1 MRFSLFLIALVA
13 IYVQPAH
20 SQRDSSHVSNICRL
34 LLKDGSEIVG
44 SILKEDS
51 ALVDFQSVSKIR
63 MSVPRDQIKAIAPVA
78 GSVVDGEFRRSD
90 PNYTRLFFAP
100 TGRALK
106 NGQGYFSAYEIF
118 FPFLAV
124 GVGDIVTLAG
134 GISLLPGAE
143 NQIFYFAPK
152 ITPLHLQNLDV
163 SAGILYLN
171 AFGSDFSGGGIVYGV
186 GTYGSSDHALTVG
199 LGWGFAGGEIA
210 NKPILLLGG
219 ELRLTNSIKLISENW
234 IPPGTDLI
242 VYSFGFRF
250 FGDNVAADLGFFRPS
265 KMDTG
270 GFPFIPWLGFAYNFG
285 AR

>member
-1 MRFSLFLIALVA
+1 MTVVA
-13 IYVQPAH
+13 IFSQPAH
-20 SQRDSSHVSNICRL
+20 AQQDSSQVAKVYRL
-34 LLKDGSEIVG
+34 LLTDGSEIVG
-44 SILKEDS
+44 TIVKEDS
-51 ALVDFQSVSKIR
+51 ALVDFQSVSKIK
-63 MSVPRDQIKAIAPVA
+63 MSVPRSQIKSIALVA

-118 FPFLAV
+118 FPFIAV
-124 GVGDIVTLAG
+124 GVGDVVTLAG
-134 GISLLPGAE
+134 GISLLPGASS
-143 NQIFYFAPK
+143 QIFYFAPK
-152 ITPLHLQNLDV
+152 ITPLHLQNFDL
-163 SAGILYLN
+163 SAGILYIN
-171 AFGSDFSGGGIVYGV
+171 ALGIDFSGGGIVYGV

-219 ELRLTNSIKLISENW
+219 EIRLSNSIKLISENW
-234 IPPGTDLI
+234 IPPGTDLV

-250 FGDNVAADLGFFRPS
+250 FGDNVAADLGFIRPS

-270 GFPFIPWLGFAYNFG
+270 GFPFIPWIGFAYNFG

>member
-1 MRFSLFLIALVA
+1 MRYSLILIYAVTIFS
-13 IYVQPAH
+13 QPSPA
-20 SQRDSSHVSNICRL
+20 QQDSSQVSKVYRL

-44 SILKEDS
+44 TIVTEDS
-51 ALVDFQSVSKIR
+51 TLVNFQSVSKIR
-63 MSVPRDQIKAIAPVA
+63 MSVPRNQIKAIAPLA
-78 GSVVDGEFRRSD
+78 GNIVDGEFRRSD

-118 FPFLAV
+118 FPFIAV

-134 GISLLPGAE
+134 GMSLIPAASS
-143 NQIFYFAPK
+143 QIFYLAPK
-152 ITPLHLQNLDV
+152 ITPLHLQNFDL
-163 SAGILYLN
+163 SAGVLYIN
-171 AFGSDFSGGGIVYGV
+171 ALGSDFSGGGIVYAV

-219 ELRLTNSIKLISENW
+219 EIRLTNSIKLISENW
-234 IPPGTDLI
+234 IPPGTDFV

-250 FGDNVAADLGFFRPS
+250 FGESVAADLGFIRPS
-265 KMDTG
+265 KMDSS

>member
-1 MRFSLFLIALVA
+1 MRYVVILMCAVA
-13 IYVQPAH
+13 ISSCPADAQH
-20 SQRDSSHVSNICRL
+20 DTSEVTKVYRL
-34 LLKDGSEIVG
+34 LLIDGSEIVG
-44 SILKEDS
+44 TILKEDS
-51 ALVDFQSVSKIR
+51 AQVEFQSVSKIS
-63 MSVPRDQIKAIAPVA
+63 MLVPRNQIKTIVPLR

-118 FPFLAV
+118 FPFVAI
-124 GVGDIVTLAG
+124 GIGDIVTLAG
-134 GISLLPGAE
+134 GMSLIPGAS

-152 ITPLHLQNLDV
+152 ITPLHLQNFDL
-163 SAGILYLN
+163 SAGVLYIN
-171 AFGSDFSGGGIVYGV
+171 ALGSGFSGGGIVYGV

-219 ELRLTNSIKLISENW
+219 ELRLSNSIKLISENW
-234 IPPGTDLI
+234 IPPGTDLV

-250 FGDNVAADLGFFRPS
+250 FGENLAADLGFFRPS
-265 KMDTG
+265 KMETG
-270 GFPFIPWLGFAYNFG
+270 GFPFIPWIGFAYNFG

>member
-1 MRFSLFLIALVA
+1 MRWSALIMFVVA
-13 IYVQPAH
+13 MSSQPARA
-20 SQRDSSHVSNICRL
+20 QQDSSEVAKVYRL
-34 LLKDGSEIVG
+34 LLTDGSEIVG
-44 SILKEDS
+44 TIVKEDS
-51 ALVDFQSVSKIR
+51 ALVEFQSVSRIK
-63 MSVPRDQIKAIAPVA
+63 MSVPRSQIKSIALVA
-78 GSVVDGEFRRSD
+78 GSVVGGEFRRSD

-118 FPFLAV
+118 FPFIAV
-124 GVGDIVTLAG
+124 GVGDVVTLAG
-134 GISLLPGAE
+134 GISLLPGASS
-143 NQIFYFAPK
+143 QIFYFAPK
-152 ITPLHLQNLDV
+152 ITPLHLQNFDL
-163 SAGILYLN
+163 SAGILYIN
-171 AFGSDFSGGGIVYGV
+171 ALGSDFSGGGIVYGV

-219 ELRLTNSIKLISENW
+219 EIRLSNSIKLISENW
-234 IPPGTDLI
+234 IPPGTDLV

-250 FGDNVAADLGFFRPS
+250 FGENVAADLGFIRPS
-265 KMDTG
+265 KMETS

>member
-1 MRFSLFLIALVA
+1 MRCSALIMFVVA
-13 IYVQPAH
+13 MSSQPARA
-20 SQRDSSHVSNICRL
+20 QQDSSEVAKIYRL
-34 LLKDGSEIVG
+34 LLTDGSEIVG
-44 SILKEDS
+44 TIVKEDS
-51 ALVDFQSVSKIR
+51 ALVEFQSVSRIK
-63 MSVPRDQIKAIAPVA
+63 MSVPRSQIKAIAPVA
-78 GSVVDGEFRRSD
+78 GNIVGGEFRRSD

-118 FPFLAV
+118 FPFIAV
-124 GVGDIVTLAG
+124 GIGDVVTLAG
-134 GISLLPGAE
+134 GISLLPGASS
-143 NQIFYFAPK
+143 QIFYFAPK
-152 ITPLHLQNLDV
+152 ITPLHVQNFDL
-163 SAGILYLN
+163 SAGVLYIN
-171 AFGSDFSGGGIVYGV
+171 ALGSDFSGGGIVYGV

-219 ELRLTNSIKLISENW
+219 EIRLSNSIKLISENW
-234 IPPGTDLI
+234 IPPGTDLV

-250 FGDNVAADLGFFRPS
+250 FGENVAADLGFIRPS
-265 KMDTG
+265 KMETS